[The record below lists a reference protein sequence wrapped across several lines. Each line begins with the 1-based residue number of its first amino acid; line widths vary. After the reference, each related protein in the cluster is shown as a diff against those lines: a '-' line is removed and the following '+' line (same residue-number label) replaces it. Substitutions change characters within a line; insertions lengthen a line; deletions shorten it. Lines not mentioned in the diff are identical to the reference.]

1 MITGYITMPTKD
13 FAKAMGLSLNT
24 LRKYEKSLMEKGL
37 LMKDKIRDDEGRLI
51 TVRTVYIPETSTH
64 PEDNEILKRV
74 AEINKEKEADKEE
87 P

>member
-13 FAKAMGLSLNT
+13 FAKALGLSLNT

-37 LMKDKIRDDEGRLI
+37 LMKDKIRDDEGRMV

-64 PEDNEILKRV
+64 PEDDQILAQV
-74 AEINKEKEADKEE
+74 AEINKEKLDSKEE
-87 P
+87 L